1 MVAFET
7 ILFYVVLS
15 SLLGLSGGLILLAH
29 RRLAQELTR
38 YFVGFAAGA
47 LLATSF
53 LDLLPEAL
61 SLGKNEFVLGY
72 TLAGILA
79 FFFIEESLIWH
90 HHHTQEKEE
99 VHSYTYLIIFGDTIH
114 NLIDGIIIATTFA
127 ISPALG
133 IPTFISIVLHEVPQ
147 EISDFSI
154 LLHGKMQ
161 TSRIIFFNI
170 LSAFASVLGAVIAFY
185 FLFEIEAFAP
195 ALIAFAA
202 GAFIYIALS
211 DLIPETRKEK
221 DIRRSLFQVGLLIL
235 GILVIF
241 GAGFV

>member
-1 MVAFET
+1 MVSLET

-15 SLLGLSGGLILLAH
+15 SFLGMSGGLLLLANK
-29 RRLAQELTR
+29 RLANELTR

-61 SLGKNEFVLGY
+61 ELGQNEFVLGY
-72 TLAGILA
+72 TLLGILS

-99 VHSYTYLIIFGDTIH
+99 VHSYTPLIIVGDTIH
-114 NLIDGIIIATTFA
+114 NFIDGIIIATTFA

-133 IPTFISIVLHEVPQ
+133 IPTFLSIVFHEVPQ
-147 EISDFSI
+147 EIGDFGL
-154 LLHGKMQ
+154 LLHSKMRIGK
-161 TSRIIFFNI
+161 IVFFNF
-170 LSAFASVLGAVIAFY
+170 LSASASILGAVITYF
-185 FLFEIEAFAP
+185 FLFQLEAFGP
-195 ALIAFAA
+195 SLIAFAA

-221 DIRRSLFQVGLLIL
+221 DLRKSLKQVVLLIF
-235 GILVIF
+235 GILVMF
-241 GAGFV
+241 GVGFI

>member
-1 MVAFET
+1 MVSLET

-15 SLLGLSGGLILLAH
+15 SFLGMSGGLILLANS
-29 RRLAQELTR
+29 RLANKLTK

-61 SLGKNEFVLGY
+61 ELAKNEFVLSY
-72 TLAGILA
+72 TLVGILS

-90 HHHTQEKEE
+90 HHHTHEKEE
-99 VHSYTYLIIFGDTIH
+99 VHSYTPLIIIGDTIH

-133 IPTFISIVLHEVPQ
+133 IPTFLSIVFHEVPQ
-147 EISDFSI
+147 EIGDFGL
-154 LLHGKMQ
+154 LLHSKM
-161 TSRIIFFNI
+161 RRRKIIFFNF
-170 LSAFASVLGAVIAFY
+170 LSASASVLGAVITY
-185 FLFEIEAFAP
+185 FFLLQLESFGP
-195 ALIAFAA
+195 SLIAFAA
-202 GAFIYIALS
+202 GTFIYIALS

-221 DIRRSLFQVGLLIL
+221 DIRKSLKQVVLLIF
-235 GILVIF
+235 GILVMF
-241 GAGFV
+241 AVGFI

>member
-1 MVAFET
+1 MVSLET

-15 SLLGLSGGLILLAH
+15 SFLGMSGGLILLANS
-29 RRLAQELTR
+29 RLANKLTK

-61 SLGKNEFVLGY
+61 ELAKNEFVLSY
-72 TLAGILA
+72 TLVGILS

-90 HHHTQEKEE
+90 HHHTHEKEE
-99 VHSYTYLIIFGDTIH
+99 VHSYTPLIIIGDTIH

-133 IPTFISIVLHEVPQ
+133 IPTFLSIVFHEVPQ
-147 EISDFSI
+147 EIGDFGL
-154 LLHGKMQ
+154 LLHSKM
-161 TSRIIFFNI
+161 RRRKIIFFNF
-170 LSAFASVLGAVIAFY
+170 LSASASVLGAVITYF
-185 FLFEIEAFAP
+185 FLFQLESFGP
-195 ALIAFAA
+195 SLIAFAA
-202 GAFIYIALS
+202 GTFIYIALS

-221 DIRRSLFQVGLLIL
+221 DIRKSLKQVVLLIF
-235 GILVIF
+235 GILVMF
-241 GAGFV
+241 AVGFI

>member
-1 MVAFET
+1 MVSLET
-7 ILFYVVLS
+7 ILFYVILS
-15 SLLGLSGGLILLAH
+15 SLLGLSGGLILLAN

-72 TLAGILA
+72 TLIGILS

-90 HHHTQEKEE
+90 HHHTHEKEE
-99 VHSYTYLIIFGDTIH
+99 VHFYTPLIIFGDTIH

-133 IPTFISIVLHEVPQ
+133 ISTFLSIVFHEVPQ
-147 EISDFSI
+147 EISDFGL

-161 TSRIIFFNI
+161 TKKIIFFNV
-170 LSAFASVLGAVIAFY
+170 LSAFASVLGAVVSYF

-195 ALIAFAA
+195 ALVAFAA

-211 DLIPETRKEK
+211 DLIPENRKEK
-221 DIRRSLFQVGLLIL
+221 DIRRSLLQVALLVF

-241 GAGFV
+241 GAGLI